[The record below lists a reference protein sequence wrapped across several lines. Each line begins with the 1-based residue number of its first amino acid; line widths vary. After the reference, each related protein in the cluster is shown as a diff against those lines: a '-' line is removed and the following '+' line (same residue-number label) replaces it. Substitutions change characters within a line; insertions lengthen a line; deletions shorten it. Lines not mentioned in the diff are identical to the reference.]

1 MNRLIQCKS
10 RLLSRAQSRWGFQRG
25 EAAALPFGR
34 TRGFKPRVRYNLIS
48 CLIFLSSCGLN
59 DPYTH
64 TLRMFSYSMRG
75 DDLIGGYYFTARN
88 QGRLKVDLPDGEIL
102 NGNFTHVLDAT
113 SPESRGSQIIKQRG
127 FTGRAFLRGD
137 KGTTMQCQY
146 SGSGLTG
153 RAFGICKTNSGK
165 QYSLQLLGE
174 QAS

>member
-1 MNRLIQCKS
+1 MKRLI
-10 RLLSRAQSRWGFQRG
+10 LVL
-25 EAAALPFGR
+25 
-34 TRGFKPRVRYNLIS
+34 
-48 CLIFLSSCGLN
+48 CLIFLSSCGLK

-64 TLRMFSYSMRG
+64 SLRMYSYSMRG

-88 QGRLKVDLPDGEIL
+88 QGRLKVDLPNGEIL

-113 SPESRGSQIIKQRG
+113 SPESRGSKIIKRRG

-174 QAS
+174 PVS

>member
-1 MNRLIQCKS
+1 MKRLI
-10 RLLSRAQSRWGFQRG
+10 LVL
-25 EAAALPFGR
+25 
-34 TRGFKPRVRYNLIS
+34 
-48 CLIFLSSCGLN
+48 CLIFLSSCGLK

-64 TLRMFSYSMRG
+64 TLRMYSYSMRG

-88 QGRLKVDLPDGEIL
+88 QGRLKVDLPNGEIL
-102 NGNFTHVLDAT
+102 NGNFTHVLNAT
-113 SPESRGSQIIKQRG
+113 SPESRGSKIIKQRG

-165 QYSLQLLGE
+165 KYSLQLLGE
-174 QAS
+174 PVS